1 MGHGSRIQHLLS
13 RDLAS
18 VVTAEPAAHQ
28 SGMYRYGWGL
38 VAAGGPGHEKAIR
51 RRRRTTF
58 SGPFR
63 GALSGP
69 QSRMTRCCAPAG
81 LVAACPNAPARRV
94 ERAERAGVLVGR
106 GSGPTEG
113 RTIRV
118 GLPGRTATDE
128 MVDRLLAALSGRAP
142 VRCKGDVGTAA
153 VGHRAG
159 CGDGGG
165 WLHGRRIPGT

>member
-1 MGHGSRIQHLLS
+1 
-13 RDLAS
+13 
-18 VVTAEPAAHQ
+18 
-28 SGMYRYGWGL
+28 
-38 VAAGGPGHEKAIR
+38 
-51 RRRRTTF
+51 
-58 SGPFR
+58 
-63 GALSGP
+63 
-69 QSRMTRCCAPAG
+69 MTPCCARAG
-81 LVAACPNAPARRV
+81 LVAAWTNAPARRV

-106 GSGPTEG
+106 GPGPTEG

-165 WLHGRRIPGT
+165 WVHGRRVQGT